1 MAESKKKI
9 LIPLDGTDRSLH
21 SIDYVKQLF
30 RKEDVEITL
39 LNVLEIV
46 IINDMMLSDTVV
58 TNTQEESKSTL
69 EKAKAQLQGYTVETS
84 STFGY
89 AADEILRKAREEK
102 FDIIVMTKSS
112 KKGLARL
119 IGSVTRKVL
128 QEITHSL
135 LIVVPE

>member
-1 MAESKKKI
+1 MAEDKKKI

-30 RKEDVEITL
+30 RKEDVTITL

-58 TNTQEESKSTL
+58 TNTQKESKAIL
-69 EKAKAQLQGYTVETS
+69 EAAKAQLQGYTVDTH

-89 AADEILRKAREEK
+89 AADEILRKARQDK
-102 FDIIVMTKSS
+102 FDVIVMTKSS

-128 QEITHSL
+128 QESTHSL
-135 LIVVPE
+135 LIIVPE

>member
-1 MAESKKKI
+1 MSMNKKKI
-9 LIPLDGTDRSLH
+9 LIPLDGTDRSMH
-21 SIDYVKQLF
+21 SLDYVKQLF
-30 RKEDVEITL
+30 RKEDVDITL

-58 TNTQEESKSTL
+58 TNSQAESNAIL
-69 EKAKAQLQGYTVETS
+69 ENAKAQLKDYTVDTF

-89 AADEILRKAREEK
+89 AADEILRKAREDK
-102 FDIIVMTKSS
+102 FYAILMTKSS

-128 QEITHSL
+128 QDTHTL
-135 LIVVPE
+135 LIIVPE

>member
-1 MAESKKKI
+1 MSTNKKKI
-9 LIPLDGTDRSLH
+9 LIPLDGTDRSMH
-21 SIDYVKQLF
+21 SLDYVKQLF
-30 RKEDVEITL
+30 RKEEVTITL

-58 TNTQEESKSTL
+58 TNSQAESKAIL
-69 EKAKAQLQGYTVETS
+69 ENAKAQLQGYTVDTY

-89 AADEILRKAREEK
+89 AADEILRKAREDK
-102 FDIIVMTKSS
+102 FDVIVMTKSS

-128 QEITHSL
+128 QDTHTL
-135 LIVVPE
+135 LIIVPE

>member
-1 MAESKKKI
+1 MSMNKKKI
-9 LIPLDGTDRSLH
+9 LIPLDGTDRSMH
-21 SIDYVKQLF
+21 SLDYVKQLF
-30 RKEDVEITL
+30 RKEDVDITL

-58 TNTQEESKSTL
+58 TNSQAESNSIL
-69 EKAKAQLQGYTVETS
+69 ENAKAQLQDYTVDTF

-89 AADEILRKAREEK
+89 AADEILRKAREDK
-102 FDIIVMTKSS
+102 FYAIIMTKSS

-128 QEITHSL
+128 QDTHTL
-135 LIVVPE
+135 LIIVPE